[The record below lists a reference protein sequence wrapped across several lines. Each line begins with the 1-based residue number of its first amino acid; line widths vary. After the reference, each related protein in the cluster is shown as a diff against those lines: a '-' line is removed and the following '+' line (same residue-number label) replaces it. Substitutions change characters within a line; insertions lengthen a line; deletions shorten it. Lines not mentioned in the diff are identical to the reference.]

1 MLKNINKLEC
11 FQWWGVKMVE
21 GKLGMTEETESI
33 SDGGDIFQGET
44 TAWHNY
50 GMSD

>member
-1 MLKNINKLEC
+1 
-11 FQWWGVKMVE
+11 MVE